1 MTGEEEEKIGP
12 VVEVTDRTFEHE
24 VEKSERP
31 VVVMF
36 FSETCPHCATI
47 MPYFQEM
54 AREFG
59 ARVRF
64 ARLDI
69 ATNPWSIER
78 FAIRSTPTF
87 TFFCSGRALREIVGA
102 VYPAVIKKQIEE
114 FERDGPECARLSTE
128 IRYDI
133 SGYA

>member
-1 MTGEEEEKIGP
+1 MTGEEEKPGP
-12 VVEVTDRTFEHE
+12 VVEVTDRTFERE

-36 FSETCPHCATI
+36 YSETCPHCATI
-47 MPYFQEM
+47 MPYFLEV
-54 AREFG
+54 AHEFE

-64 ARLDI
+64 GRLDI
-69 ATNPWSIER
+69 LKNPWTIER

-102 VYPAVIKKQIEE
+102 IHPAVIRQQIEE
-114 FERDGPECARLSTE
+114 FERDGPECARISTE